1 MSTTYTARAQLGYPA
16 VGDPGWG
23 ATYNTIVTTLDGF
36 NALGALAVTLAEV
49 PSASLNVAVAA
60 GSYRKADGTI
70 ATYAGTASQAVT
82 TAATNYVY
90 LTDSGTLTVNTSGW
104 PASTNIVRL
113 AVVVAGAT
121 TITSVTDA
129 RIAHRSEGTTTY
141 LALAG
146 GTFSDS
152 GGVVTVETGTDRK
165 SVV

>member
-1 MSTTYTARAQLGYPA
+1 M
-16 VGDPGWG
+16 
-23 ATYNTIVTTLDGF
+23 
-36 NALGALAVTLAEV
+36 
-49 PSASLNVAVAA
+49 
-60 GSYRKADGTI
+60 
-70 ATYAGTASQAVT
+70 T

-146 GTFSDS
+146 GGRS
-152 GGVVTVETGTDRK
+152 GAGTVRTKAVVAGASGADMFTARSARCAHCRGSSPATSRD
-165 SVV
+165 